1 MRHTARPTILCVKL
15 INKGK
20 NKVMIGYQHDC
31 PLFRYI
37 GSYNS
42 SFNISTW
49 FLLLLLPDNVGRLRF
64 WGAGALEFT
73 LQANHGLL
81 VITSTWLLLAPLAH
95 YYGQEA
101 SQVKQQVQRTSCTL
115 PGLPLDCICRGI
127 EPAPP
132 CQARSPSPQRRP

>member
-42 SFNISTW
+42 SFDISTW
-49 FLLLLLPDNVGRLRF
+49 FLLLLLPDDVGRIRF
-64 WGAGALEFT
+64 QGAGALEFI
-73 LQANHGLL
+73 LQANHGL
-81 VITSTWLLLAPLAH
+81 VITSNWLLLSAPLAH

-101 SQVKQQVQRTSCTL
+101 FQVKRQVQHTSCTL

-127 EPAPP
+127 EPEPLG
-132 CQARSPSPQRRP
+132 QARSPSPQRRP